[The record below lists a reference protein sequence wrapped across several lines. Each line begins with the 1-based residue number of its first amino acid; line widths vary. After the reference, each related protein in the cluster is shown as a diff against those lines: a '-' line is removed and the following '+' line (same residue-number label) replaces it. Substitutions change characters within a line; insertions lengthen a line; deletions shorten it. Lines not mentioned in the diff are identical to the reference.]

1 MLGGVPMATS
11 HPGLEALESMDW
23 MNRRAWR
30 ATSVVR
36 SFRRKEGWTDP
47 GERAAVESVRTDA
60 ADQPILDL
68 GVGAGRTVP
77 LLLSISRD
85 YVGLDYTPEMVWGC
99 REEHPGVQVVHGD
112 ARDLARFHDGSFQ
125 LVVFSSNGIDAV
137 NPVDR
142 LRVLREAHR
151 VLRVG
156 GALLFST
163 HNKDGPGH
171 RERLRPPHPPKLA
184 GGLARALVDGGRA
197 LWSYPRHW
205 KLAYDGDGYA
215 VHCTSADD
223 DGVIVHYITLE
234 RQLRQVESVGF
245 RPGALAWAS
254 SDGRPLSFWQDAS
267 DASSLHLVARK

>member
-1 MLGGVPMATS
+1 MATS
-11 HPGLEALESMDW
+11 HPGFDALESMDW

-30 ATSVVR
+30 APSVVR

-47 GERAAVESVRTDA
+47 GERAAIESVRSHV

-85 YVGLDYTPEMVWGC
+85 YVGLDYTPELVWVC
-99 REEHPGVQVVHGD
+99 REEHPGVRVVHGD
-112 ARDLARFHDGSFQ
+112 ARDLARFHDDSFQ

-142 LRVLREAHR
+142 ICVLREAHR

-156 GALLFST
+156 GVLLFST
-163 HNKDGPGH
+163 HNKDGPDH
-171 RERLRPPHPPKLA
+171 RERLRRRHPLRLA
-184 GGLARALVDGGRA
+184 SRLALALVDGGHA
-197 LWSYPRHW
+197 LRSYTRHS
-205 KLAYDGDGYA
+205 KLACEGDGYA
-215 VHCTSADD
+215 VHGTSADD
-223 DGVIVHYITLE
+223 AGVIVHYITLE
-234 RQLRQVESVGF
+234 RQLRQMDGVGF
-245 RPGALAWAS
+245 RPGVLAWAS
-254 SDGRPLSFWQDAS
+254 SDGRPLSVWQDTG